1 VTTYPVACIDLAA
14 LLHNFNRVKELAP
27 NSMVMSVIKANAYG
41 HGAIEAAH
49 VLAESDAFAV
59 ARLDEALELR
69 LSGIKQPIVILEG
82 VHSSEELQLAAKHGL
97 SLVFHQMSQ
106 LELVRNRTLASPL
119 ACCWLM
125 LETGM
130 HRLGLTKDEARDAL
144 KIMSESSAI
153 SGPIGVMS
161 HFASADEPGNSSNQQ
176 QLDLIGMFANENQ
189 LEISMANSAALLSL
203 PNSHADWVRPGLM
216 LYGISPFD
224 DQSAAELGLK
234 PVMKLCSKII
244 AIQTLKEGDKVG
256 YSGTWLADKATL
268 VGIVD
273 IGYAD
278 GYSRQLSNSGSV
290 LISGQI
296 CAVLGRVSMDMIAVD
311 LTDINTV
318 LIGDEVILWGDEH
331 LPVER
336 IAAQANTISYELV
349 SQINPRVKRDYHH
362 G

>member
-1 VTTYPVACIDLAA
+1 MYPVACIDLAA
-14 LLHNFNRVKELAP
+14 LSHNFNRVKELAP
-27 NSMVMSVIKANAYG
+27 NSLVMSVIKANAYG
-41 HGAIEAAH
+41 HGAVEVAH
-49 VLAESDAFAV
+49 VLAKSDAFAV

-69 LSGIKQPIVILEG
+69 MSGIKQPIVILEG
-82 VHSSEELQLAAKHGL
+82 VHSSEELQFAAEHDL
-97 SLVFHQMSQ
+97 SLVFHQVSQ
-106 LELVRNRTLASPL
+106 LELVINTTLTSPL
-119 ACCWLM
+119 KLCWLM

-130 HRLGLTKDEARDAL
+130 HRLGLTTNEACDAL
-144 KIMSESSAI
+144 TIMSESNAI
-153 SGPIGVMS
+153 SGSVGVMS
-161 HFASADEPGNSSNQQ
+161 HFASADEVGDSRNQQ
-176 QLDLIGMFANENQ
+176 QLDLISTFAKEYE

-203 PNSHADWVRPGLM
+203 PDSHANWVRPGLM

-244 AIQTLKEGDKVG
+244 ATQILKEGDQVG
-256 YSGTWLADKATL
+256 YSGTWLADKPTF

-290 LISGQI
+290 SISGQI

-311 LTDINTV
+311 LTEVNTV
-318 LIGDEVILWGDEH
+318 SIGDKVILWGDEH